1 MHDLLHELAVKV
13 SSSECLSICS
23 SNVKYIQ
30 SPPSVRHLSIII
42 DDRHVN
48 DRLAF
53 EDFKRDL
60 SSLGEKLKV
69 ENLKTLMLFG
79 EYQGCFAKGF
89 GALFAEAKS
98 LRVILLSG
106 AYYRY
111 IVEDV
116 LHNLPRLVHLRYL
129 RITPSA
135 RLNSNISRL
144 YHLRVIDVDK
154 NSVHLDFPR
163 DMSNLI
169 NVRHFLVRD
178 RDLQYRTRTFDVGKL
193 ELLQDLRSFIM
204 VKKENI
210 GFEFRQIGRLA
221 EFGESLR
228 IHGIEN
234 VERQE
239 EANEAKLMHK
249 INLQK
254 LMLQWGIDRHNKDPA
269 QEDHVLENLKPHS
282 SLLDLHIGGHG
293 GATCPSWLGENLS
306 VKILESLC
314 LVDVAWSNFPPIG
327 ELWFVNEL
335 GEEHLSG
342 IPSQSFQNLKKLKLV
357 KIPRLRKWVG
367 NSTCHLFSQL
377 EVLIVKVCAE
387 LLELP
392 FPGCKSK
399 QEAHMTWF
407 PRLRKLEIEDCP
419 KLLILPPV
427 PWTRDPCSAT
437 IARAGSCFEELSYY
451 SEKSRST
458 LSVKGKEG
466 GLSDSKFWNVLALRN
481 LTDLEELEMS
491 KCPPLPLD
499 HLQMLTCLKILKI
512 YRSDIFLPLSDVMY
526 QLPIDTLHI
535 WRCGAT
541 GKELTQLL
549 SHFPNLSKLSISY
562 CEKIT
567 RVRVVEQ
574 QERTIIA
581 SSSDNKAEQAQ
592 IEQQQQQQTIEEEEI
607 AIAVGEGLLLL
618 PPQLQELKIGNC
630 PELTL
635 LSSSLNDGGQ
645 GGGWLQGLRSL
656 CSFWVDGCPKFLSS
670 YSSSLFPCFLF
681 PVSLEILHLEGVL
694 GMETLQPLI
703 NLTSLT
709 ELIISGCGDLRGEG
723 IWPLLAHGRLTELH
737 LRYAPKFFAT
747 SEPPRTH
754 DKELLSHS
762 CKLEVLHTDDP
773 TGFLAAPVCSLL
785 SSLTCLHFYGNHEE
799 EVERFTN
806 EQEDALQHLTSLRD
820 LSFNHL
826 CGLQCL
832 PAELH
837 RLSSLETLWIDD
849 IPAFKSLPKDG
860 LPSSLE
866 HLEIWWCP
874 ALKSLPKDGLPSSLK
889 HLEIHRCSAFESLP
903 KDSLPNSLE
912 NLEIWDYPALT
923 SLPKDGLPSSLK
935 HLEIHHCSAFESL
948 PKDSLPNS
956 LENLEIWDCP
966 ALTSLPK
973 DGLPSSLRKLTVR
986 SGNSKELMR
995 QCRKLEGTIPIIDD

>member
-1 MHDLLHELAVKV
+1 MIISLSICNNVFPMVLCFLKIMSKELVQLWIGLDILDSCDQRKRLEDVGLCYLNDLVNCGFFKKNEKEDGSSCYVMHDLLHELAVKV
-13 SSSECLSICS
+13 SSSECLRICS

-42 DDRHVN
+42 DDGDVN

-79 EYQGCFAKGF
+79 EYQGCFAKSF

-135 RLNSNISRL
+135 RLNRNISRL

-169 NVRHFLVRD
+169 NVRHFLVQD
-178 RDLQYRTRTFDVGKL
+178 RDLQYRTRTFGVGKL
-193 ELLQDLRSFIM
+193 ELLQDLRSFM
-204 VKKENI
+204 VKKEDI

-234 VERQE
+234 VERQK

-269 QEDHVLENLKPHS
+269 QEDHVLENLKPHR
-282 SLLDLHIGGHG
+282 SLVDLHIGGHG

-314 LVDVAWSNFPPIG
+314 LVDVAWSNFPPLG
-327 ELWFVNEL
+327 ELWFANEL

-357 KIPRLRKWVG
+357 KIPRLRKCVG
-367 NSTCHLFSQL
+367 NSTCHLFSHL

-399 QEAHMTWF
+399 QEANTTWF

-499 HLQMLTCLKILKI
+499 HLQMLTSLKILKI
-512 YRSDIFLPLSDVMY
+512 YRSDIFL
-526 QLPIDTLHI
+526 
-535 WRCGAT
+535 
-541 GKELTQLL
+541 
-549 SHFPNLSKLSISY
+549 
-562 CEKIT
+562 
-567 RVRVVEQ
+567 
-574 QERTIIA
+574 
-581 SSSDNKAEQAQ
+581 
-592 IEQQQQQQTIEEEEI
+592 
-607 AIAVGEGLLLL
+607 
-618 PPQLQELKIGNC
+618 
-630 PELTL
+630 
-635 LSSSLNDGGQ
+635 
-645 GGGWLQGLRSL
+645 
-656 CSFWVDGCPKFLSS
+656 
-670 YSSSLFPCFLF
+670 
-681 PVSLEILHLEGVL
+681 
-694 GMETLQPLI
+694 
-703 NLTSLT
+703 
-709 ELIISGCGDLRGEG
+709 
-723 IWPLLAHGRLTELH
+723 
-737 LRYAPKFFAT
+737 
-747 SEPPRTH
+747 
-754 DKELLSHS
+754 
-762 CKLEVLHTDDP
+762 
-773 TGFLAAPVCSLL
+773 
-785 SSLTCLHFYGNHEE
+785 
-799 EVERFTN
+799 
-806 EQEDALQHLTSLRD
+806 
-820 LSFNHL
+820 
-826 CGLQCL
+826 
-832 PAELH
+832 
-837 RLSSLETLWIDD
+837 
-849 IPAFKSLPKDG
+849 
-860 LPSSLE
+860 
-866 HLEIWWCP
+866 
-874 ALKSLPKDGLPSSLK
+874 
-889 HLEIHRCSAFESLP
+889 
-903 KDSLPNSLE
+903 
-912 NLEIWDYPALT
+912 
-923 SLPKDGLPSSLK
+923 
-935 HLEIHHCSAFESL
+935 
-948 PKDSLPNS
+948 
-956 LENLEIWDCP
+956 
-966 ALTSLPK
+966 
-973 DGLPSSLRKLTVR
+973 
-986 SGNSKELMR
+986 
-995 QCRKLEGTIPIIDD
+995 